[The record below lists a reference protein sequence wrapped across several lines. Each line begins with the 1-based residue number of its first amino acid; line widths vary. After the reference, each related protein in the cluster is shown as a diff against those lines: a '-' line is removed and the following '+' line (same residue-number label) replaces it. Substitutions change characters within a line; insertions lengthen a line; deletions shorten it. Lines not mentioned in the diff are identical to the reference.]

1 MYSVSVSEVRFVNTA
16 MLIKLWLICSLG
28 YVTGSV
34 VTSAQNF
41 FNLVPKNTTNT
52 PVKNTKLKLSMNLKK
67 KNQ

>member
-41 FNLVPKNTTNT
+41 FNPVPKNTTNT
-52 PVKNTKLKLSMNLKK
+52 PVKNTKTKTFNEP
-67 KNQ
+67 